1 MTNNY
6 IDLIKDKISTENK
19 SNIKTKTTDINILLN
34 RVKLEKKKNL
44 KKNIIISL
52 LIVALFCSIAI
63 FLIIQNINIFY
74 KYI

>member
-52 LIVALFCSIAI
+52 LIFALVCSIAI
-63 FLIIQNINIFY
+63 YLVI
-74 KYI
+74 

>member
-6 IDLIKDKISTENK
+6 TDIIKNKISTENK

-52 LIVALFCSIAI
+52 LIVALVCSIAI
-63 FLIIQNINIFY
+63 YLII
-74 KYI
+74 

>member
-6 IDLIKDKISTENK
+6 TDIIKNKISTENK
-19 SNIKTKTTDINILLN
+19 SNNQTKTSNINILLN

-63 FLIIQNINIFY
+63 YLII
-74 KYI
+74 

>member
-6 IDLIKDKISTENK
+6 TDIIKNKISTENK
-19 SNIKTKTTDINILLN
+19 SNNQTKTTDINILLN

-63 FLIIQNINIFY
+63 YLII
-74 KYI
+74 

>member
-6 IDLIKDKISTENK
+6 TDIIKNKISTENK
-19 SNIKTKTTDINILLN
+19 SNNQTKTTDINILLN

-52 LIVALFCSIAI
+52 LIVALVCSIAI
-63 FLIIQNINIFY
+63 YLII
-74 KYI
+74 

>member
-44 KKNIIISL
+44 KKNIIVSIL
-52 LIVALFCSIAI
+52 LVTLVCSIAI
-63 FLIIQNINIFY
+63 YLII
-74 KYI
+74 